1 MVRKAEIMNDKIL
14 ISGASI
20 AGPTLAFWLVRSGY
34 RPTVIERAPR
44 LRTGGNGVDVRGQAI
59 EVAERMGIMPQI
71 RAAAADVIGVS
82 FVDAADRSVARLDL
96 QAIQRKHTSGEVEI
110 MRGDLAG
117 ILYEA
122 TKRDVE
128 YIFGDSIRTLEQDDV
143 GVTVTFEHSDS
154 RRFALVIGAD
164 GIHSTLRH
172 LTFGPESQ
180 FVRYMGHYGAFADAD
195 PALGEERWMTLY
207 NVPGK
212 VAGIYRSGNHAGAKA
227 NFMFRR
233 RQPLTYDYRDVEHHK
248 RLLSEA
254 FAGVSWRVPELLAG
268 ALADPDFGFDALSQV
283 RMPSWS
289 SGRVTLVGDAAYCA
303 SPLSGAGAALALIG
317 AYRLAGEL
325 AAAAGDH
332 QLAFRRYEEGHR
344 HTVERVQSNLFI
356 GLVAPKSRAGIWA
369 RNTMARLPLL
379 GAMAGLER
387 RLQPKTEPLPDYAR
401 RRNVAAA

>member
-1 MVRKAEIMNDKIL
+1 MNEKIL

-20 AGPTLAFWLVRSGY
+20 AGPTLAFWLARFGF
-34 RPTVIERAPR
+34 RPTVIERVPR

-82 FVDAADRSVARLDL
+82 FVDAANRSVARIDL

-212 VAGIYRSGNHAGAKA
+212 VAGVYRSGNHAGAKA

-233 RQPLTYDYRDVEHHK
+233 PEPLTYDYRDVEHQK

-254 FAGVSWRVPELLAG
+254 FADVSWRVPELLAG

-356 GLVAPKSRAGIWA
+356 GLVAPKSLAGIWA

-401 RRNVAAA
+401 RRNAAAA